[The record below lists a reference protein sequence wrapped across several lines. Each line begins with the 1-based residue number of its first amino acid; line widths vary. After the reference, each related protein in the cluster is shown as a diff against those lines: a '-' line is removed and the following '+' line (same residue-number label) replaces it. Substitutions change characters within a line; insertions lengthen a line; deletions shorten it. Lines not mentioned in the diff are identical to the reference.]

1 LKRIKKEKN
10 PERGVMAKKI
20 FLVFT
25 IVMVLISGTI
35 CYSMISAAISKK
47 ANNKK
52 IAADMTGYPSVI
64 PIPTESVEMED
75 KNRQTHHTGITNGQK
90 YYTELSPKSNVNI
103 LLVGLDPTYSN
114 FDTMVIVSLNE
125 KDNTISL
132 IDLPRDIYIDYT
144 DDLIKTLKEKAYEFY
159 KEKGNRK
166 LNAAAAFGRK
176 IKYKPEKER
185 FPGKSDMNFLTDIIN
200 EVFGINIDDYIM
212 VKTDGFRELVDYFGG
227 VVIDVPYYMHY
238 EDPVQNLYIHLEPG
252 IQRLDGTKAEGFVR
266 FRQGYT
272 RDGRFVQ
279 YTRSE
284 NTIAFLK
291 AFYEQ
296 HVTLKNL
303 SKTGK
308 VYEIVKKNTETSV
321 NSLGEI
327 YKYALLAKKALDNK
341 YSIESIEIICEGTK
355 IIDGAHYELIKTK

>member
-1 LKRIKKEKN
+1 MTKKL
-10 PERGVMAKKI
+10 

-25 IVMVLISGTI
+25 TVMVFITSVI
-35 CYSMISAAISKK
+35 CYSMVNAAIVRKQK
-47 ANNKK
+47 NNKK
-52 IAADMTGYPSVI
+52 ITADMTSKPSVT
-64 PIPTESVEMED
+64 PLPTQIVEDE
-75 KNRQTHHTGITNGQK
+75 NLQAHRTAITNDQK
-90 YYTELSPKSNVNI
+90 YYTDLSPESTANI

-114 FDTMVIVSLNE
+114 FDTMVIVSLND
-125 KDNTISL
+125 KDGLINL

-144 DDLIKTLKEKAYEFY
+144 DEILQTVKEKAYEFY

-166 LNAAAAFGRK
+166 LNAAAALGRK

>member
-1 LKRIKKEKN
+1 
-10 PERGVMAKKI
+10 MAKKI

-25 IVMVLISGTI
+25 IVMVIITSAI
-35 CYSMISAAISKK
+35 CYSMVNAAISRKPDSY
-47 ANNKK
+47 KK
-52 IAADMTGYPSVI
+52 IPADMTGKPSVT
-64 PIPTESVEMED
+64 PLPTRAVDIED
-75 KNRQTHHTGITNGQK
+75 ENGQAHRTSITNSQK
-90 YYTELSPKSNVNI
+90 YYTELSQDSNINI

-125 KDNTISL
+125 KDGSIGL
-132 IDLPRDIYIDYT
+132 VDLPRDMYIDYNEEFIEIVK
-144 DDLIKTLKEKAYEFY
+144 DKAFEFY
-159 KEKGNRK
+159 MEKGSRK

-176 IKYKPEKER
+176 IKYKPEEER
-185 FPGKSDMNFLTDIIN
+185 FPGKSDINFLTDIIN
-200 EVFGINIDDYIM
+200 EVFGISINDYII
-212 VKTDGFRELVDYFGG
+212 VETDGFRELVDYFGG

-252 IQRLDGTKAEGFVR
+252 IQKLDGNMAEGFVR

-279 YTRSE
+279 YARSD
-284 NTIAFLK
+284 NTFMFLK

-303 SKTGK
+303 SKAGT
-308 VYEIVKKNTETSV
+308 VYKIVKQHTKTSV

-327 YKYALLAKKALDNK
+327 YKYALLAKKALDNGF
-341 YSIESIEIICEGTK
+341 SIETIEIICEESK
-355 IIDGAHYELIKTK
+355 VIDGARYELIKTK

>member
-1 LKRIKKEKN
+1 
-10 PERGVMAKKI
+10 MAKKI
-20 FLVFT
+20 FLIFT
-25 IVMVLISGTI
+25 IVMVLISSAI
-35 CYSMISAAISKK
+35 CYSMVNATIGRK
-47 ANNKK
+47 ANNYKK
-52 IAADMTGYPSVI
+52 ITTDMTNKPSVTPLPTKAADTK
-64 PIPTESVEMED
+64 D
-75 KNRQTHHTGITNGQK
+75 KNRQAHRTGITKGQK
-90 YYTELSPKSNVNI
+90 YYTSLSPESTVNI

-125 KDNTISL
+125 KDSVISL
-132 IDLPRDIYIDYT
+132 IDLPRDMYIDYT
-144 DDLIKTLKEKAYEFY
+144 DELLKTVKEKAYEFY
-159 KEKGNRK
+159 NEKGNRK

-185 FPGKSDMNFLTDIIN
+185 FPGKSDMNFLTDIIS
-200 EVFGINIDDYIM
+200 EIFEININDYII
-212 VKTDGFRELVDYFGG
+212 VETDGFRELVDYFGG
-227 VVIDVPYYMHY
+227 VVVDVPYYMHY

-252 IQRLDGTKAEGFVR
+252 IQRLDGAKAEGFVR

-284 NTIAFLK
+284 NTFAFLK

-308 VYEIVKKNTETSV
+308 VYEIVKKNTKTSV

-327 YKYALLAKKALDNK
+327 YKYALLAKKVLENK
-341 YSIESIEIICEGTK
+341 YSIETVEIICEETK
-355 IIDGAHYELIKTK
+355 IINGARYELIKTK